1 MVLIQNWL
9 IKFALHFWLFTP
21 CRSIILF
28 LKNEFTNPA
37 HKFSVLLKRE
47 GWIYLM
53 QFLNL
58 TLQDRGLHFQF
69 WTAHAFCF
77 SSRFV
82 DVDTKK
88 IPLPTHFYVI
98 LIRCQNPLH
107 QSQLASCPVGDLDI
121 MSFILPNIPSIP
133 NCMVGYLLCLL
144 TKINMFEKIEI
155 IAFIM
160 TVD

>member
-1 MVLIQNWL
+1 MLFISDVLHHADKSYLSWKMNLL
-9 IKFALHFWLFTP
+9 ILAHQYSAFLKRKGWINFTVFFNSKLQEDFIFNFWTGHALHFSF
-21 CRSIILF
+21 
-28 LKNEFTNPA
+28 
-37 HKFSVLLKRE
+37 
-47 GWIYLM
+47 
-53 QFLNL
+53 
-58 TLQDRGLHFQF
+58 
-69 WTAHAFCF
+69 
-77 SSRFV
+77 RFV